1 MWVSYGRVP
10 LRGPNLVAPSLE
22 GLPARAPRQSAA
34 ALQVER
40 VLGDPKAASSDFP
53 AGDHYAHQ
61 DILLS
66 GMGGTPDDR
75 PAWAPNRHHQGFVV
89 PP

>member
-10 LRGPNLVAPSLE
+10 LRGPTLLAPSLE

-34 ALQVER
+34 AHQVER
-40 VLGDPKAASSDFP
+40 VPGDPKAASSDFHD
-53 AGDHYAHQ
+53 GDHHAHRHV
-61 DILLS
+61 LAF
-66 GMGGTPDDR
+66 GVGGAPDDR
-75 PAWAPNRHHQGFVV
+75 PGWTPTRHHQGFVV